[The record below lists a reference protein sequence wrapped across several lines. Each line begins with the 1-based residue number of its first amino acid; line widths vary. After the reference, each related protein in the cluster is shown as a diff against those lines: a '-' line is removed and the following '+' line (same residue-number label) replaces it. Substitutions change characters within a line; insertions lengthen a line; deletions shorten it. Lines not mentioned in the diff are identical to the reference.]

1 MLLFHEDIEETRN
14 RAADL
19 MEAQALAGLG
29 EAERARA
36 LLASVLAAD
45 PANVRALELAGEL
58 DV

>member
-1 MLLFHEDIEETRN
+1 
-14 RAADL
+14 

-36 LLASVLAAD
+36 LLASLLAAD